1 MFLVLHYLTNQAN
14 SDSSLEH
21 TGITTPLP
29 PPPPPPRKSTYCSRS
44 SSSPPPPTYMYV
56 TGVPG
61 ELYRTEPDDQ
71 WGYYSSA
78 NRNLVKCLMVIMS
91 FSYDLLFV
99 KLYCDHRVEL
109 QPYGLVNL
117 GNSFP
122 RFTICGVSAVILL
135 GSLITLGYIDEDEQR
150 HNFGHKGGFLCP
162 FVPYLPVLCIL
173 INTYLIINIG
183 AGTWIRVLVWLL
195 IGSMIYLFYGRS
207 HSLLNN
213 AVYVPRTTCTRKTT
227 DHLA

>member
-1 MFLVLHYLTNQAN
+1 MNALGHGNVT
-14 SDSSLEH
+14 SE
-21 TGITTPLP
+21 P
-29 PPPPPPRKSTYCSRS
+29 PTASAAMS
-44 SSSPPPPTYMYV
+44 SSTLLLPSLAISKPKLSQ
-56 TGVPG
+56 G
-61 ELYRTEPDDQ
+61 
-71 WGYYSSA
+71 SS
-78 NRNLVKCLMVIMS
+78 I
-91 FSYDLLFV
+91 
-99 KLYCDHRVEL
+99 
-109 QPYGLVNL
+109 
-117 GNSFP
+117 FP
-122 RFTICGVSAVILL
+122 RFTVSGVSAVILL
-135 GSLITLGYIDEDEQR
+135 SSLITLGYIDEDEKR
-150 HNFGHKGGFLCP
+150 HNFEHKGGFLCT